1 MGSATLPADSSE
13 TLTRSMVMTHHYAK
27 LQKRDPKRNQYRYY
41 LLDVQPNL
49 FGTWSL
55 IREWG
60 RIGRP
65 GQVRIDLCDSLDEA
79 AHAFEGKRLQKQR
92 RGYAD
97 SVTIGDVNPSI

>member
-1 MGSATLPADSSE
+1 
-13 TLTRSMVMTHHYAK
+13 MTHHYTR
-27 LQKRDPKRNQYRYY
+27 LHKRDPKRNQYRYY
-41 LLDVQPNL
+41 LLNVQPHL
-49 FGTWSL
+49 FGGWSL

-79 AHAFEGKRLQKQR
+79 ARAFEGKRLQKQR

-97 SVTIGDVNPSI
+97 SVPTGDVKPLPR

>member
-1 MGSATLPADSSE
+1 
-13 TLTRSMVMTHHYAK
+13 MTHHYAR
-27 LQKRDPKRNQYRYY
+27 LHKRDPKRNQYRYY

-79 AHAFEGKRLQKQR
+79 ARAFEGKRLQKQR

-97 SVTIGDVNPSI
+97 SVTIGDVNPLPTR